1 MQTWNWQGTIRN
13 TVYGKL
19 YSIRIIIRTEKTWGL
34 YATLLI
40 QFLLFR
46 SGWIKLFPWFSR
58 PYFQIRAIRKA
69 WFPNL
74 PLILIPTTISNP
86 LFSPNNSQSW
96 SQKGNGFN
104 SPLISSESDQDVL
117 WIAVLKGPSGIFSLK
132 KQQQLIHFF
141 IYLHL
146 VRFYLFICD

>member
-1 MQTWNWQGTIRN
+1 MQTWNCDWQGTICN
-13 TVYGKL
+13 TVYEKL
-19 YSIRIIIRTEKTWGL
+19 CSIRIIELRKHEVFMRLCWFNSF
-34 YATLLI
+34 YW
-40 QFLLFR
+40 

-74 PLILIPTTISNP
+74 PLVLIPTMISNP

-132 KQQQLIHFF
+132 KTTTINTF
-141 IYLHL
+141 
-146 VRFYLFICD
+146 FYLFTFS